1 MASTTILQ
9 EIHAINE
16 ALSTSYEGIL
26 TITKNLDPILEVQPA
41 PPYNDGKVN
50 TVTKET
56 LSINILEELIKIK
69 DRIILQHNQMCS
81 INSRI
86 QL

>member
-16 ALSTSYEGIL
+16 VLSTSYEGIL
-26 TITKNLDPILEVQPA
+26 TIQKNLDPILEIQPA
-41 PPYNDGKVN
+41 PPYGN
-50 TVTKET
+50 TVQAEAKQET

-69 DRIILQHNQMCS
+69 DRIILQHNLMCS
-81 INSRI
+81 INLRI